1 MPKKKKQE
9 KSEDLTS
16 QEKEEGDKSQ
26 ANQDLDDFFRNFN
39 PGVAYFIAYTRTA
52 ECNPDSI
59 FALLHYLDNNVEL
72 RTIDSRMKGGK
83 EDDILTEN

>member
-1 MPKKKKQE
+1 MVETGTENHAKKKKQE

-26 ANQDLDDFFRNFN
+26 ANQDLDDFFRNFS

-52 ECNPDSI
+52 ERNPNYLCLA
-59 FALLHYLDNNVEL
+59 ALP
-72 RTIDSRMKGGK
+72 R
-83 EDDILTEN
+83 

>member
-1 MPKKKKQE
+1 MFLFSYNWNTGSCQKKKQE

-26 ANQDLDDFFRNFN
+26 ANQDLVDFVRNFN
-39 PGVAYFIAYTRTA
+39 PGVAYFIRTT

-59 FALLHYLDNNVEL
+59 FALLHYLDNDVEL
-72 RTIDSRMKGGK
+72 KTIDSRIKG
-83 EDDILTEN
+83 